1 MIHLKCPQHLLILLT
16 FFILNSKPDMYAQ
29 GLASKIDSVL
39 HHKFNAN
46 TPGAS
51 FLISR
56 NGKILYKKALGLSNL
71 ELNVPMH
78 TENVFQIASMTKQ
91 FTAIAILILEEKG
104 KLKVTDEIT
113 KFLPNYPTQGHKIT
127 IHHLLTHTS
136 GIKDFT
142 RVRGLNT
149 IAQKNQTPSQMI
161 AFFKNESMDFAP
173 GKKFKYNNS
182 GYLILGAIIENITG
196 QTYADFI
203 EEHIF
208 KKLGMNSSYYASHQ
222 KIIKN
227 RASGYHKRV
236 HYVNNGKINFS
247 VPYASGSLMSTV
259 ADLFTWQEALKNNLL
274 IGKETT
280 KKAFTNYT
288 LSNGEKVQYGYGWHL
303 KANNGV
309 SSREHGGHIFGFKSM
324 GVYLPDS
331 DIYVVGLTNCDCN
344 SPTQITR
351 EIAALTHKYSTK

>member
-1 MIHLKCPQHLLILLT
+1 M
-16 FFILNSKPDMYAQ
+16 
-29 GLASKIDSVL
+29 
-39 HHKFNAN
+39 
-46 TPGAS
+46 
-51 FLISR
+51 
-56 NGKILYKKALGLSNL
+56 
-71 ELNVPMH
+71 
-78 TENVFQIASMTKQ
+78 
-91 FTAIAILILEEKG
+91 
-104 KLKVTDEIT
+104 
-113 KFLPNYPTQGHKIT
+113 
-127 IHHLLTHTS
+127 LTHTS

-173 GKKFKYNNS
+173 GEKFKYNNS

-227 RASGYHKRV
+227 RASGFHKRT
-236 HYVNNGKINFS
+236 HYVNNRKINFS

-280 KKAFTNYT
+280 KKAFTNY
-288 LSNGEKVQYGYGWHL
+288 NPL
-303 KANNGV
+303 KWRKDTIWIRVA
-309 SSREHGGHIFGFKSM
+309 
-324 GVYLPDS
+324 P
-331 DIYVVGLTNCDCN
+331 
-344 SPTQITR
+344 
-351 EIAALTHKYSTK
+351 